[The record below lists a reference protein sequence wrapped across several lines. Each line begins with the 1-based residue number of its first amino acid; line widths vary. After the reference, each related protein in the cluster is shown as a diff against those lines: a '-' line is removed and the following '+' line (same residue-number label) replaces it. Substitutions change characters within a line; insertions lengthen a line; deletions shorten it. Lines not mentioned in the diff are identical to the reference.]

1 MFWYSRR
8 FVGNLVCC
16 LQCLEVFQGGVAF
29 IDLHKFIDL
38 LKSFAQFLLENF
50 FCTNN
55 AAYLSDN
62 AISKVEELV
71 IVNQLAD

>member
-1 MFWYSRR
+1 MN
-8 FVGNLVCC
+8 VALCK

-38 LKSFAQFLLENF
+38 LKLFAQLLFKKF
-50 FCTNN
+50 FCIYN

-71 IVNQLAD
+71 IVNRLAD